1 MLDRQSDGSICGVDG
16 HDEQILGNL
25 QDDGRATFTSIGRE
39 IGLSTNAVAARFR
52 RLQAAGIITG
62 FTVRLADISIAPTGG
77 IEAFVD
83 VRLQPERD
91 SEEFLTW
98 VRERPAVIDA
108 VHVTEPYDY
117 LLRVRVSDMPA
128 LDRLLRT
135 LKRDGHTLQTQTRMA
150 LR

>member
-1 MLDRQSDGSICGVDG
+1 MHDWQPDGYICGVDG
-16 HDEQILGNL
+16 LDEQILGIL
-25 QDDGRATFTSIGRE
+25 QDDGRATFTAIGRE
-39 IGLSTNAVAARFR
+39 IGLSTNAVAARVR
-52 RLQAAGIITG
+52 SLQAAGIITG
-62 FTVRLADISIAPTGG
+62 FTVRLADTSVIPPGG

-108 VHVTEPYDY
+108 VHVTGPYDY
-117 LLRVRVSDMPA
+117 LLRVRVPDMPA

-135 LKRDGHTLQTQTRMA
+135 LKRDGHALQTQTRMA